1 MGLRKKINAISRAW
15 QNCVMYTDH
24 QQHTIRKWWLLT
36 GQLSWDLP
44 GVQSLLLGS
53 PLDTDVLEQVQSR
66 AAGWLGAGACGM
78 EELGLFTFQN
88 KAGWEGWPSTT
99 ACLEVCREERDRCFL
114 EARGDRTRGKGCE
127 LEEGKIRS
135 GIRKTCSQWS
145 VTGMACAET
154 LWDLRRWRWSKPNW
168 T

>member
-1 MGLRKKINAISRAW
+1 MAKLCHVHRSSTAHRQKVMTPHRSALLRPTWSSRCFW
-15 QNCVMYTDH
+15 
-24 QQHTIRKWWLLT
+24 
-36 GQLSWDLP
+36 
-44 GVQSLLLGS
+44 
-53 PLDTDVLEQVQSR
+53 EVQSR
-66 AAGWLGAGACGM
+66 AAGWLGAGAHGM

-99 ACLEVCREERDRCFL
+99 ASLEVCREKRDRCFL
-114 EARGDRTRGKGCE
+114 EAHGDRTRGNGCE

-135 GIRKTCSQWS
+135 GIRKACSQWL

-154 LWDLRRWRWSKPNW
+154 LWELHHWRWSNPNW

>member
-1 MGLRKKINAISRAW
+1 MAKLCHGHRWSTAHHQKVMTPHRSALLRPPWSAVSAFGIPPRHR
-15 QNCVMYTDH
+15 CT
-24 QQHTIRKWWLLT
+24 
-36 GQLSWDLP
+36 
-44 GVQSLLLGS
+44 
-53 PLDTDVLEQVQSR
+53 EQVRSR
-66 AAGWLGAGACGM
+66 AAGWLGAGAHGM
-78 EELGLFTFQN
+78 EELGFFTFQN

-135 GIRKTCSQWS
+135 GIRKTCSQWL

-154 LWDLRRWRWSKPNW
+154 LWDFHRWRWSKPTW